1 MPSCRGTAKAAHTW
15 ENAMEQNDKTGKVT
29 ATLQEIA
36 YYNMFLT
43 EPIFELLA
51 EKGVLTGEE
60 VLERVKKLKSET
72 PVRFR
77 WMQ

>member
-1 MPSCRGTAKAAHTW
+1 METFVNDAG
-15 ENAMEQNDKTGKVT
+15 EVAMEQDDKTGKVT
-29 ATLQEIA
+29 ATTQEIA

-43 EPIFELLA
+43 EAIFELLA
-51 EKGVLTGEE
+51 EKGILTGEE

-77 WMQ
+77 WLQ

>member
-1 MPSCRGTAKAAHTW
+1 
-15 ENAMEQNDKTGKVT
+15 MEQGDKTGKVT
-29 ATLQEIA
+29 ATIQEIA

-43 EPIFELLA
+43 EAIFELLA
-51 EKGVLTGEE
+51 EKSVLTGEE

-72 PVRFR
+72 PVQFR